1 MSTILSRRPLYV
13 DKSIP
18 SKYYLESEQH
28 ELSTQIR
35 QATEKLKMLAIAS
48 PSEIVPKDEDPV
60 CSLSTTVD
68 DWVDLICEYQRE
80 YTEYQNILDVLY
92 VWEQYCPIKIDKC
105 SLKLL

>member
-1 MSTILSRRPLYV
+1 MSTILSRHPLYV
-13 DKSIP
+13 EKNIP

-28 ELSTQIR
+28 ELSSEIR

-68 DWVDLICEYQRE
+68 DWVDLIIKAKNRE
-80 YTEYQNILDVLY
+80 GLTHYEVDKWGDLYEVNPTE
-92 VWEQYCPIKIDKC
+92 
-105 SLKLL
+105 